1 MPSNQPATVTLQHRE
16 LYFFALF
23 RVLEAG
29 ILGIVA
35 FTPLGRTMAEVLHPD
50 LLQAATL
57 AYFLVGVLLLYTSRQ
72 PQFGLRRQAAI
83 GLVFDLAVWGVA
95 LIVMNGGESGLAMF
109 MVFNI
114 GAAALILSTSM
125 SIGFAVAAALVLLGE
140 YFYNRMVPFG
150 EPRTAAEA
158 TMFSITYLGTALLCQ
173 QLRRQMSASE
183 ALASKRGEDLANLSE
198 LNELVIRRMRTGVLV
213 VDGGHRIRLSNEA
226 AWALLGSATHQSK
239 DLLEVS
245 AALHKALWE
254 WRQGKFEAAAA
265 MTFFEG
271 GAEVLPRFVS
281 LSLTDKLFLVFLD
294 DTRVYSGRAEE
305 LTLFTLGRL
314 SASIAHEV
322 RNPLAA
328 ISYSTQLLEESPD
341 LKETDRRLL
350 EIIHSQCTRM
360 NGIVQNILGLARQ
373 ERSQTESLELVVF
386 TRSFVNDYRESH
398 PLETDVLVATDPGTR
413 VVALADPQQ
422 LHQVLT
428 ILVQNALTY
437 GRQPGQPAKV
447 TVAVRRDSASGS
459 SIVEVIDRGPGI
471 PLRVA
476 GQVFDPFFTT
486 SSHGT
491 GLGLYIARQLCE
503 ANQSV
508 LSFEPVA
515 AGGSCFRITLPSP
528 QGLWEGLKPQTGPGR
543 DSP

>member
-1 MPSNQPATVTLQHRE
+1 MPPNLPATVDLQHRE

-35 FTPLGRTMAEVLHPD
+35 FTPLGRTMADVLHPD
-50 LLQAATL
+50 LLQTATL
-57 AYFLVGVLLLYTSRQ
+57 AYFLVALLLLYTSRQ

-83 GLVFDLAVWGVA
+83 GLFFDLAVWGVA

-114 GAAALILSTSM
+114 GAAALILSPAM
-125 SIGFAVAAALVLLGE
+125 SIGFAIVAALVLIAE
-140 YFYNRMVPFG
+140 YAFNRMVPYG
-150 EPRTAAEA
+150 VPRTAAEA
-158 TMFSITYLGTALLCQ
+158 TMFSVTYLGTALLCQ

-213 VDGGHRIRLSNEA
+213 VDGAHRIRLSNEA

-245 AALHKALWE
+245 EALHKALWE
-254 WRQGKFEAAAA
+254 WRQGKSEAPAA

-281 LSLTDKLFLVFLD
+281 LSLTDKLFLIFLD
-294 DTRVYSGRAEE
+294 DSRVYSGRAEE

-314 SASIAHEV
+314 SASIAHEI

-328 ISYSTQLLEESPD
+328 INYSTQLLEESPD
-341 LKETDRRLL
+341 LKDTDRRLL

-373 ERSQTESLELVVF
+373 ERSQTESLELVAF
-386 TRSFVNDYRESH
+386 SRSFVNDYRESH
-398 PLETDVLVATDPGTR
+398 PLETDVLVSTDPGSR
-413 VVALADPQQ
+413 VVALADRLQ

-437 GRQPGQPAKV
+437 GRQPGRPAKV
-447 TVAVRRDSASGS
+447 TVAVRRDSPTGTP
-459 SIVEVIDRGPGI
+459 IIEVIDRGPGI
-471 PLRVA
+471 PPRVA
-476 GQVFDPFFTT
+476 QQVFDPFFTT

-508 LSFEPVA
+508 LSYEPVV

-528 QGLWEGLKPQTGPGR
+528 QGLWEGLKPA
-543 DSP
+543 